1 MRDEYCQTLLSHGQ
15 PKEVV
20 SATDSSF
27 RHSPPEKSELTPP
40 PMSYT
45 IYYLQ
50 ALKRR
55 VETNFDFMRLE
66 SCTQWGTRALLLGL
80 FSHM

>member
-27 RHSPPEKSELTPP
+27 RHSPPEKSELTPSP
-40 PMSYT
+40 HELH
-45 IYYLQ
+45 YL
-50 ALKRR
+50 LSPGSEK
-55 VETNFDFMRLE
+55 TSGNKF
-66 SCTQWGTRALLLGL
+66 
-80 FSHM
+80 